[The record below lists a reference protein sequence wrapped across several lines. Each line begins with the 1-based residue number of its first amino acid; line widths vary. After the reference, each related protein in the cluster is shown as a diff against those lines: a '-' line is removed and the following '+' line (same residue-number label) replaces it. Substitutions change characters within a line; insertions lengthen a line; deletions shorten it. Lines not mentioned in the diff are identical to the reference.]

1 MRKLLLSV
9 SWLQI
14 YPACNSTLKKLFKP
28 SSASSRNC
36 FFCSFSAAVHPQ
48 EAAQGFSAAQPET
61 NVSVPATRC
70 QHAPIPAPQVA
81 AHPTRG
87 KSKGDR
93 AFGDWQTR
101 GSHCSGT
108 WWLLIM
114 PGSPCHP
121 LPLHHSSRELCF
133 PGRESPLL
141 SLLVPSLRQLC
152 LLRVLALASKP
163 KLLGRRYHHLVSL
176 CGFKI
181 WGCFIF
187 RILQQPQR
195 WWQGGDDVSS
205 FKHILFSCVVDSEQV
220 VLILLLPGK
229 EWKLYW

>member
-1 MRKLLLSV
+1 MRKLLLSA

-14 YPACNSTLKKLFKP
+14 YPAFNSTLKLFKP
-28 SSASSRNC
+28 SSASSRSC
-36 FFCSFSAAVHPQ
+36 FFCSFSAAQTFIVHPQ

-70 QHAPIPAPQVA
+70 QHAPIPAPQGA
-81 AHPTRG
+81 AHLATG
-87 KSKGDR
+87 KSKGDG

-114 PGSPCHP
+114 HGSPCHP

-133 PGRESPLL
+133 PGHESPLL

-152 LLRVLALASKP
+152 LFCMLALPSKP

-176 CGFKI
+176 CGYKI
-181 WGCFIF
+181 WAVLYSESCSSHK
-187 RILQQPQR
+187 
-195 WWQGGDDVSS
+195 DDGRKEITFLVSS
-205 FKHILFSCVVDSEQV
+205 IFFFL
-220 VLILLLPGK
+220 
-229 EWKLYW
+229 EWWTLSK